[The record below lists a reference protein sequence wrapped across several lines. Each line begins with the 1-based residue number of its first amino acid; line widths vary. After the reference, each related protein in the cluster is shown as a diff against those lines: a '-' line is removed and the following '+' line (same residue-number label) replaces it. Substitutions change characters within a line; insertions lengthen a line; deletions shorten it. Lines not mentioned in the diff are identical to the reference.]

1 MFSIFDSRLSLT
13 TRNDHPHPVVS
24 DNLLRMCIY
33 AFFFQSMERDL
44 LLLFSGVA
52 REPLVLLGQK
62 ENISGDTTVR

>member
-1 MFSIFDSRLSLT
+1 M
-13 TRNDHPHPVVS
+13 S

-33 AFFFQSMERDL
+33 AFFFQSMEWDL

-62 ENISGDTTVR
+62 ENISSDMTVR